1 MRIIAAAAQT
11 TFWPIAWLGLL
22 STLSLS
28 LTGFIALHANCS
40 SSRSSS
46 SSVCSFS
53 TGYSGSSN
61 ATASVRARAP
71 VCDECLVASV
81 S

>member
-1 MRIIAAAAQT
+1 MRIIAAVAQT

-40 SSRSSS
+40 SSS
-46 SSVCSFS
+46 SSVCGFS